1 MVYGL
6 NVCFKERRDVLAGV
20 SHSSEAGP
28 GWHVGVGPASSEVE
42 PARGPSRLGLSGD
55 CTIWWDRGYRR
66 AEGWGLGNL
75 TCLNMG
81 SWACD
86 WIWEACL
93 ALELGYFNME
103 MDIGLQLGQ
112 GHLGRMRREG
122 SPRWGRV
129 VGTGK
134 GWCRCSCSKGLQESS
149 LQGGLPAWSSSWAGA
164 SSQSSPWSSFE
175 VLGPWA
181 DGGWKSEREVR
192 KTGGTL
198 EGKVEWRDYLS
209 T

>member
-1 MVYGL
+1 
-6 NVCFKERRDVLAGV
+6 
-20 SHSSEAGP
+20 
-28 GWHVGVGPASSEVE
+28 
-42 PARGPSRLGLSGD
+42 
-55 CTIWWDRGYRR
+55 
-66 AEGWGLGNL
+66 
-75 TCLNMG
+75 
-81 SWACD
+81 
-86 WIWEACL
+86 
-93 ALELGYFNME
+93 ME

-198 EGKVEWRDYLS
+198 EGKVE
-209 T
+209 